1 MAAESMVRLQ
11 VDARGAISGLQRT
24 KQETQKLEGAV
35 RDLNGRLDDSK
46 GRFIAVGNNAKTAS
60 AGVKALSGAVGALT
74 AAFSAV
80 QAFKFVFAKT
90 AELEKQTRSLQVLTG
105 SLEEAKGIISELQQF
120 AAVTPF
126 TSSDLVETAKRL
138 KAFGISTE
146 DLVETTKRL
155 GDVAGA
161 TGAELDGIATAFGQ
175 IRAKGKLQQEE
186 NLQLLERGVDLTS
199 ELREMYGLTGEELA
213 QAMTKGQ
220 ISFEA
225 ANEALRRLTDAGGK
239 YANGAIAQSD
249 TLAGKFSTLVDGVET
264 IARTLGNVL
273 SPALKSILDQA
284 IGVVNSIN
292 SAVAAGRRILQFGI
306 TPGERDKLFRQAE
319 EDAKQLALLR
329 GGGRLNP
336 AEFTR
341 LRAERFKDLI
351 EDFGYRTGQIAAE
364 ITAPTAQQTALPPL
378 LQSAASIASTAGTKG
393 RSGRNE
399 KSPEELLQEKLQRLR
414 EQAIATDA
422 QALRQQEQREESLN
436 RQVMQLDKQLAL
448 SQAGTEEDR
457 KAIERAF
464 QLSELTR
471 GLNDE
476 QAGALAG
483 FLQARYQQIDALEE
497 QQKKEKELADAQK
510 QAAERIAQTYR
521 TIGDAIKTGVV
532 DTLMAA
538 VDQTKSLAEVASN
551 TLRSLANTLLKLGLE
566 SAFGALGA
574 GGGLMG
580 KLFGRA
586 NGGTVMG
593 GRSYIVGE
601 RGPELFTPNRTGSIA
616 PNNAIGG
623 VGNVVVNV
631 DAKGTNVQGDG
642 AEAKQL
648 GDAIGAA
655 VRMELLKQRRPG
667 GLLA

>member
-1 MAAESMVRLQ
+1 MVRLQ
-11 VDARGAISGLQRT
+11 VDARGAISGLRRT
-24 KQETQKLEGAV
+24 KQETQKLEDAV
-35 RDLNGRLDDSK
+35 QDLNGRLKDSK
-46 GRFIAVGNNAKTAS
+46 GRFVSMGRSATAAS
-60 AGVKALSGAVGALT
+60 VGVKALSGAVGSLA
-74 AAFSAV
+74 AAFSAI

-90 AELEKQTRSLQVLTG
+90 AELEKQTKSLQVLTG
-105 SLEEAKGIISELQQF
+105 SLEEAKGIIGELQQF

-146 DLVETTKRL
+146 NLVETTKRL

-213 QAMTKGQ
+213 KAMTKGQ

-292 SAVAAGRRILQFGI
+292 SAAAAGRRILQFGI
-306 TPGERDKLFRQAE
+306 TPGEREKLFRQAE
-319 EDAKQLALLR
+319 EDAKQLARLR
-329 GGGRLNP
+329 GGGTLDP

-351 EDFGYRTGQIAAE
+351 EDFGFRTGQIAPE
-364 ITAPTAQQTALPPL
+364 MTAPAAQQIALPPL
-378 LQSAASIASTAGTKG
+378 LQSAAPTAGTNGKS
-393 RSGRNE
+393 RRKE

-422 QALRQQEQREESLN
+422 QALQQQEQREESLN

-448 SQAGTEEDR
+448 LQAGTEEDR

-476 QAGALAG
+476 QAGALAQR
-483 FLQARYQQIDALEE
+483 LQVRYQEIDALQEQQRKEE
-497 QQKKEKELADAQK
+497 QLAEAQK
-510 QAAERIAQTYR
+510 QAAERMAQTYR
-521 TIGDAIKTGVV
+521 NIGDAIKTGVV

-593 GRSYIVGE
+593 GRSYVVGE

-655 VRMELLKQRRPG
+655 VRIELLKQRRPG

>member
-1 MAAESMVRLQ
+1 MVRLQ
-11 VDARGAISGLQRT
+11 VDARGAISGLRQT

-35 RDLNGRLDDSK
+35 QDLNGRLSDSK
-46 GRFIAVGNNAKTAS
+46 GRFVSMGSSARAASVGVN
-60 AGVKALSGAVGALT
+60 ALSGSVGKLA

-105 SLEEAKGIISELQQF
+105 SLEEAKGIIGELQQF

-146 DLVETTKRL
+146 NLVETTKRL

-213 QAMTKGQ
+213 EAMTKGQ

-249 TLAGKFSTLVDGVET
+249 TLAGKLSTLIDGVEA

-292 SAVAAGRRILQFGI
+292 NATAAGRRILQFGI
-306 TPGERDKLFRQAE
+306 TSGEREKLFRQAG
-319 EDAKQLALLR
+319 EDAKQIALLR
-329 GGGRLNP
+329 GGGTLNP

-341 LRAERFKDLI
+341 LRDERFRDLI
-351 EDFGYRTGQIAAE
+351 EQFGFSTGQIAPE
-364 ITAPTAQQTALPPL
+364 MTAPAAQQTALPPL
-378 LQSAASIASTAGTKG
+378 LQSAAPTAGNK
-393 RSGRNE
+393 RKSRRKE

-436 RQVMQLDKQLAL
+436 RQVMQLDEQLAL
-448 SQAGTEEDR
+448 SQAKTEEDR

-471 GLNDE
+471 GLNDA
-476 QAGALAG
+476 QAGALAH
-483 FLQARYQQIDALEE
+483 FLQVRYQEIDALQE
-497 QQKKEKELADAQK
+497 QQKKQKELEDAQK
-510 QAAERIAQTYR
+510 KAAERIAQTYR

-551 TLRSLANTLLKLGLE
+551 TLRSLANTLLKLGIE

-574 GGGLMG
+574 SGGLMG

-593 GRSYIVGE
+593 GRSYVVGE

-655 VRMELLKQRRPG
+655 VRIELLKQRRPG

>member
-1 MAAESMVRLQ
+1 MAEANVKLT
-11 VDARGAISGLQRT
+11 VDARPAVRATNALKAAVNKTQQAVKKLEEAVQRSGKAFDRLRRKATTGLQKIAAAARN
-24 KQETQKLEGAV
+24 AA
-35 RDLNGRLDDSK
+35 SK
-46 GRFIAVGNNAKTAS
+46 MGGFGKAAIAAA
-60 AGVKALSGAVGALT
+60 AAAGALAT
-74 AAFSAV
+74 LRFA
-80 QAFKFVFAKT
+80 FAK
-90 AELEKQTRSLQVLTG
+90 AGELERQTKSLQVLTG
-105 SLEEAKGIISELQQF
+105 SLETANGIIKELQAF
-120 AAVTPF
+120 GAVTPF
-126 TSSDLVETAKRL
+126 ESADLIETAKRL
-138 KAFGISTE
+138 KAFGFETE
-146 DLVETTKRL
+146 KLVGVTKRL
-155 GDVAGA
+155 ADVAGA
-161 TGAELDGIATAFGQ
+161 TGADLNGIATAFGQ
-175 IRAKGKLQQEE
+175 IQAKGRLQTEE
-186 NLQLLERGVDLTS
+186 LLQLQERGVDIASVLK
-199 ELREMYGLTGEELA
+199 EEYKLTGVEFSKAL
-213 QAMTKGQ
+213 QRGQ
-220 ISFEA
+220 VSAEA
-225 ANEALRRLTDAGGK
+225 VEFALLKLTDAGGK

-249 TLAGKFSTLVDGVET
+249 TLFGKLSTLQDAIT
-264 IARTLGNVL
+264 RLGQNIGK
-273 SPALKSILDQA
+273 ALAPVFKFLIDQA
-284 IGVVNSIN
+284 TKLVNIVNSAFANIGARREAIQAARDRGLSGGNLRRFIN
-292 SAVAAGRRILQFGI
+292 SA
-306 TPGERDKLFRQAE
+306 EFRQE
-319 EDAKQLALLR
+319 VERIKKQAGQTTI
-329 GGGRLNP
+329 GGKGEPLTLP
-336 AEFTR
+336 GLT
-341 LRAERFKDLI
+341 K
-351 EDFGYRTGQIAAE
+351 
-364 ITAPTAQQTALPPL
+364 PTAL
-378 LQSAASIASTAGTKG
+378 AGAG
-393 RSGRNE
+393 SGRKE

-414 EQAIATDA
+414 EQAIAIDA

-448 SQAGTEEDR
+448 LQAGTEEDR

-476 QAGALAG
+476 QAGALAQR
-483 FLQARYQQIDALEE
+483 LQVRYQEIDALQEQQRKEE
-497 QQKKEKELADAQK
+497 QLAEAQK
-510 QAAERIAQTYR
+510 QAAERMAQTYR
-521 TIGDAIKTGVV
+521 SIGDAIKTGVV

-623 VGNVVVNV
+623 VGSVVVNV

-655 VRMELLKQRRPG
+655 VRIELLKQRRPG

>member
-1 MAAESMVRLQ
+1 VAEANVKLT
-11 VDARGAISGLQRT
+11 VDARPAVRATNALKAAVNKTQRAV
-24 KQETQKLEGAV
+24 KKLEEAV
-35 RDLNGRLDDSK
+35 QRSGRAFKKLGRDAARGLKQIAAAARNAASK
-46 GRFIAVGNNAKTAS
+46 MGGFGKAAIAAA
-60 AGVKALSGAVGALT
+60 AAAGALAT
-74 AAFSAV
+74 LRFA
-80 QAFKFVFAKT
+80 FAK
-90 AELEKQTRSLQVLTG
+90 AGELERQTKSLQVLTG
-105 SLEEAKGIISELQQF
+105 SLETANGIIKELQAF
-120 AAVTPF
+120 GAVTPF
-126 TSSDLVETAKRL
+126 ESADLIETAKRL
-138 KAFGISTE
+138 KAFGFETE
-146 DLVETTKRL
+146 KLVGVTKRL
-155 GDVAGA
+155 ADVAGA
-161 TGAELDGIATAFGQ
+161 TGADLNGIATAFGQ
-175 IRAKGKLQQEE
+175 IQAKGKLQTEE
-186 NLQLLERGVDLTS
+186 LLQLQERGVDIASVLK
-199 ELREMYGLTGEELA
+199 EEYKLTGEEFSKAL
-213 QAMTKGQ
+213 QRGQ
-220 ISFEA
+220 VSAKAVEF
-225 ANEALRRLTDAGGK
+225 ALLKLTDAGGK

-249 TLAGKFSTLVDGVET
+249 TLFGKLSTLQDAIT
-264 IARTLGNVL
+264 RLGQNIGK
-273 SPALKSILDQA
+273 ALAPVFKFLIDQA
-284 IGVVNSIN
+284 TKLVNIVNSAFANIGARREAIQAARDRGLSGGNLRRFIN
-292 SAVAAGRRILQFGI
+292 SA
-306 TPGERDKLFRQAE
+306 EFRQE
-319 EDAKQLALLR
+319 VERIKKQ
-329 GGGRLNP
+329 
-336 AEFTR
+336 
-341 LRAERFKDLI
+341 
-351 EDFGYRTGQIAAE
+351 AAQ
-364 ITAPTAQQTALPPL
+364 PTAGGQAEALTLPSLTKPTAL
-378 LQSAASIASTAGTKG
+378 AGAG
-393 RSGRNE
+393 SGRKE

-448 SQAGTEEDR
+448 LQAGTEEDR

-476 QAGALAG
+476 QAGALAQR
-483 FLQARYQQIDALEE
+483 LQVRYQEIDALQEQQRKEE
-497 QQKKEKELADAQK
+497 QLAEAQK
-510 QAAERIAQTYR
+510 QAAERMAQTYR
-521 TIGDAIKTGVV
+521 SIGDAIKTGVV

-593 GRSYIVGE
+593 GRSYVVGE

-655 VRMELLKQRRPG
+655 VRIELLKQRRPG

>member
-1 MAAESMVRLQ
+1 MAEANVKLT
-11 VDARGAISGLQRT
+11 VDARPAVRATNALKAAVNKTQQAVRKLEEAVQRSARAFDRLRRKATTGLQKIAAAARN
-24 KQETQKLEGAV
+24 AA
-35 RDLNGRLDDSK
+35 SK
-46 GRFIAVGNNAKTAS
+46 MGGFGKAAIAAA
-60 AGVKALSGAVGALT
+60 AAAGALAT
-74 AAFSAV
+74 LRFA
-80 QAFKFVFAKT
+80 FAK
-90 AELEKQTRSLQVLTG
+90 AGELERQTKSLQVLTG
-105 SLEEAKGIISELQQF
+105 SLETANGIIKELQAF
-120 AAVTPF
+120 GAVTPF
-126 TSSDLVETAKRL
+126 ESADLIETAKRL
-138 KAFGISTE
+138 KAFGFETE
-146 DLVETTKRL
+146 KLVGVTKRL
-155 GDVAGA
+155 ADVAGA
-161 TGAELDGIATAFGQ
+161 TGADLNGIATAFGQ
-175 IRAKGKLQQEE
+175 IQAKGKLQTEE
-186 NLQLLERGVDLTS
+186 LLQLQERGVDIASVLK
-199 ELREMYGLTGEELA
+199 EEYKLTGEEFSKAL
-213 QAMTKGQ
+213 QRGQ
-220 ISFEA
+220 VSAEA
-225 ANEALRRLTDAGGK
+225 VEFALQKLTDAGGK

-249 TLAGKFSTLVDGVET
+249 TLFGKLSTLQDAIT
-264 IARTLGNVL
+264 RLGQNIGK
-273 SPALKSILDQA
+273 ALAPVFKFLIDQA
-284 IGVVNSIN
+284 TKLVNIVNSAFANIGARREAIQAARDRGLSGGNLRRFIN
-292 SAVAAGRRILQFGI
+292 SA
-306 TPGERDKLFRQAE
+306 EFRQE
-319 EDAKQLALLR
+319 VERIKKQA
-329 GGGRLNP
+329 
-336 AEFTR
+336 
-341 LRAERFKDLI
+341 
-351 EDFGYRTGQIAAE
+351 GQ
-364 ITAPTAQQTALPPL
+364 PTAGGQGEPLTLPGLTKPTAL
-378 LQSAASIASTAGTKG
+378 AGAG
-393 RSGRNE
+393 SGRGRKE

-414 EQAIATDA
+414 EQAIAIDA

-448 SQAGTEEDR
+448 LQAGTEEDR

-476 QAGALAG
+476 QAGALAQR
-483 FLQARYQQIDALEE
+483 LQVRYQEIDALQEQQRKEE
-497 QQKKEKELADAQK
+497 QLAEAQK
-510 QAAERIAQTYR
+510 QAAERMAQTYR
-521 TIGDAIKTGVV
+521 SIGDAIKTGVV

-593 GRSYIVGE
+593 GRSYVVGE

-642 AEAKQL
+642 TEAKQL

-655 VRMELLKQRRPG
+655 VRIELLKQRRPG

>member
-1 MAAESMVRLQ
+1 
-11 VDARGAISGLQRT
+11 
-24 KQETQKLEGAV
+24 
-35 RDLNGRLDDSK
+35 
-46 GRFIAVGNNAKTAS
+46 
-60 AGVKALSGAVGALT
+60 
-74 AAFSAV
+74 
-80 QAFKFVFAKT
+80 
-90 AELEKQTRSLQVLTG
+90 
-105 SLEEAKGIISELQQF
+105 
-120 AAVTPF
+120 
-126 TSSDLVETAKRL
+126 
-138 KAFGISTE
+138 
-146 DLVETTKRL
+146 
-155 GDVAGA
+155 
-161 TGAELDGIATAFGQ
+161 
-175 IRAKGKLQQEE
+175 
-186 NLQLLERGVDLTS
+186 
-199 ELREMYGLTGEELA
+199 
-213 QAMTKGQ
+213 MTKGQ

-292 SAVAAGRRILQFGI
+292 SAAAAGRRILQFGI

-319 EDAKQLALLR
+319 EDAKKLALLR
-329 GGGRLNP
+329 GGGTLDP

-351 EDFGYRTGQIAAE
+351 EDFGFRTGQIAPE
-364 ITAPTAQQTALPPL
+364 MTAPAAQQTALPPL
-378 LQSAASIASTAGTKG
+378 LQSAAPTAGTNGKS
-393 RSGRNE
+393 RRKE

-422 QALRQQEQREESLN
+422 QALQQQERREESLN

-448 SQAGTEEDR
+448 LQAGTEEDR

-476 QAGALAG
+476 QAGALAQR
-483 FLQARYQQIDALEE
+483 LQVRYQEIDALQEQQRKEE
-497 QQKKEKELADAQK
+497 QLAEAQK
-510 QAAERIAQTYR
+510 QAAERMAQTYR
-521 TIGDAIKTGVV
+521 SIGDAIKTGVV

-593 GRSYIVGE
+593 GRSYVVGE

-623 VGNVVVNV
+623 
-631 DAKGTNVQGDG
+631 
-642 AEAKQL
+642 L
-648 GDAIGAA
+648 SLIHI
-655 VRMELLKQRRPG
+655 
-667 GLLA
+667 